1 MQVSAIVCHIFATN
15 FDTSSPFHLLTMHF
29 SSRQTTKMHP
39 KIIHITS
46 NKLKQ
51 PDFEVCKND
60 TFTPRLEKHH

>member
-1 MQVSAIVCHIFATN
+1 
-15 FDTSSPFHLLTMHF
+15 
-29 SSRQTTKMHP
+29 MHP